1 MKKKA
6 NGFTLV
12 ELLVVIAIL
21 GILMGALFP
30 AVSGALLS
38 AKMTACQAD
47 GKDIIQGIVRASAG
61 DESYWPKKGGAQNQ
75 NAADDDLV
83 QKGGY
88 STTYDYFNALFDMDN
103 VGKEQWEPY
112 VDKGLLSKV
121 SGQGIKP
128 PQGGEKLKAE
138 NCKWI
143 IAANTEG
150 SDVPGTMPVLV
161 TRNVSVSEVGV
172 TTYNGTDKTRMKL
185 GKKKGGDNDE
195 PFGGEGLILVRKDG
209 GAEKLQGR
217 ECTLFKFFKTGFTL
231 SSDGDTK
238 FEFLPNQS
246 Q

>member
-61 DESYWPKKGGAQNQ
+61 DESYWPKKGGAAQNQ
-75 NAADDDLV
+75 NAAADDEV
-83 QKGGY
+83 QQGNY
-88 STTYDYFNALFDMDN
+88 SSTYEYFNALFDMKN
-103 VGKEQWEPY
+103 VGKEDWEPY
-112 VDKGLLSKV
+112 VDKGLLSKI

-128 PQGGEKLKAE
+128 PKGGSLLEAE

-161 TRNVSVSEVGV
+161 TRNVSKDEISQSTYDGTS
-172 TTYNGTDKTRMKL
+172 TTRLKI
-185 GKKKGGDNDE
+185 GKKKGGDWDE

-209 GAEKLQGR
+209 GAEALKGR
-217 ECTLFKFFKTGFTL
+217 ECTLLKFYKTGFTL
-231 SSDGDTK
+231 SSDGDSK
-238 FEFLPNQS
+238 FEFLDS
-246 Q
+246 K